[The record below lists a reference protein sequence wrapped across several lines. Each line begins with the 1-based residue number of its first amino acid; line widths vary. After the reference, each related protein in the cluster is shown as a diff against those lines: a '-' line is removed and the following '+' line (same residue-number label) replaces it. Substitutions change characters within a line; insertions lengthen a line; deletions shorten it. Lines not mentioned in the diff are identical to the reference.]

1 MWFFLSLARFTA
13 VKSFGR
19 EVASRSEDG
28 SDDVMKSVDEAAVA
42 CFGRVRLRRRA
53 GTLRM
58 IGDLAT
64 TFFQDVFALFD
75 ISCSC
80 VTVLSNTIICW
91 SSTRQSRIPNVHC

>member
-1 MWFFLSLARFTA
+1 MCFTA
-13 VKSFGR
+13 VESVGR
-19 EVASRSEDG
+19 EEASRSEDG
-28 SDDVMKSVDEAAVA
+28 GVDMMKSVDEAVAV

-64 TFFQDVFALFD
+64 TFFQDVFALFG
-75 ISCSC
+75 IFCSC

-91 SSTRQSRIPNVHC
+91 SSTRQSHIPDVHC